1 MWCSQV
7 FDAEKQSPYALGA
20 AQAPSSD
27 PKAIYKD
34 LAQAIAR
41 ADDHNAKIASQKTV
55 LSGLAID
62 WHNNGAISEKDRDEI
77 AAMVTAARITEWRPL
92 LFVIPYSLVSS
103 RVIDVP
109 RNDRASSEPEYIIP
123 DLVTDEFDIIEVM
136 S

>member
-77 AAMVTAARITEWRPL
+77 AA
-92 LFVIPYSLVSS
+92 S